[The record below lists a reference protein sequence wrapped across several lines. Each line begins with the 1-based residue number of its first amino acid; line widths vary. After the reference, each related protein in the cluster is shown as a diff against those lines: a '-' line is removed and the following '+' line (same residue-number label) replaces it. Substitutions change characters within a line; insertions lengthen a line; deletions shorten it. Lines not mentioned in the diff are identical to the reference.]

1 MRRCLALIVVLTL
14 AACVDVR
21 EPLAPEAARVATA
34 TVDDAL
40 TARLDA
46 AGAHIVPDRFI
57 VTVAPGV
64 DPVAV
69 LNEYDLAARH
79 VYRSALNG
87 FAATV
92 SPSLLHLLRAD
103 SRVVRIEPETHSRV
117 APPGSREG
125 TPVRS
130 LSPSLQAAGTRTTLA
145 GGWDAPAAN
154 WGLDRISQRHLPL
167 NGRYRYNST
176 GRGVN
181 VYVIGSGIRFSHR
194 EFEGRA
200 RLGVDVVGDGRNG
213 EDCYGL
219 GTHSASI
226 IAGATFGVAKEARLI
241 AVRVTRDCTPLA
253 FTSDVLAGIEWVT
266 TNHSRPAVAHLYSER
281 VGASVADAV
290 RASIAA
296 GVSYALPAG
305 NTSEIDDTFGTDA
318 CNLSL
323 PRLSE
328 AMTVSAADESDARFA
343 RANWGEC
350 VDLYAPD
357 GDHVTG
363 AAIRNNN
370 ATGASPDWQWNMTTT
385 AAAFA
390 AGVAA
395 LYLQDNPG
403 APPAE
408 VLAAIRATV
417 TRDVITRVGPPG
429 PPVQRHMLYSLLTP
443 EGNQPPP
450 PLPVA
455 PSGLTAA
462 AVSASRI
469 RLVWEH
475 GGEAV
480 EAFELQRAE
489 EGVAF
494 RTIAWLEAD
503 LRTWDNS
510 ALTWSPR
517 PDTEYTYRI
526 RAANSAGS
534 SGWSNEASAR
544 THARPPTPTGLQAT
558 ALSNEEVRLTWSWD
572 GEDGVGFEILRE
584 VHGRFGV
591 MLQIGPDYHS
601 YVDRRVEPDSTY
613 RYRVRAVAQGTVSEA
628 SETVEV
634 TVPASPAPSPPET
647 VVLVVADTAWL
658 GDDVMVTLRWRDAR
672 GARAELIVNGAWQY
686 AVNNTG
692 EHTVYVRR
700 PGGADYT
707 FRICEQH
714 FPNCSNPVTRTL
726 SKPTKK
732 GGGRPPGSGGS

>member
-1 MRRCLALIVVLTL
+1 MRRWHALIVVLSL
-14 AACVDVR
+14 ASCVDAR
-21 EPLAPEAARVATA
+21 EPLAPEAVPVATA
-34 TVDDAL
+34 TVDEAL

-46 AGAHIVPDRFI
+46 AGAQIVPDRFI
-57 VTVAPGV
+57 VTVADGV

-69 LNEYDLAARH
+69 LREHGLVARH
-79 VYRSALNG
+79 VYRSAMNG

-92 SPSLLHLLRAD
+92 SPSVLHGLRAD
-103 SRVVRIEPETHSRV
+103 SRVVRIEPESHSRI
-117 APPGSREG
+117 APRGPREE

-130 LSPSLQAAGTRTTLA
+130 LSPSLHAAGTTATLD

-167 NGRYRYNST
+167 DGRYRYKST

-181 VYVIGSGIRFSHR
+181 VYVIGSGIRFSHQ

-200 RLGVDVVGDGRNG
+200 RLGVDVVGDGRDG
-213 EDCYGL
+213 VDCYGL

-226 IAGATFGVAKEARLI
+226 IAGASFGVAKEANLI
-241 AVRVTRDCTPLA
+241 AVRVTWDCTPLA
-253 FTSDVLAGIEWVT
+253 FASDVLAGIEWVT
-266 TNHSRPAVAHLYSER
+266 ANHTKPAVAHLYSAR
-281 VGASVADAV
+281 VGASVADAI
-290 RASIAA
+290 RTSIAA

-305 NTSEIDDTFGTDA
+305 NTDEIDDTYGTDT
-318 CNLSL
+318 CNLFV
-323 PRLSE
+323 PRIAE
-328 AMTVSAADESDARFA
+328 AMTVSAADDNDARFS

-363 AAIRNNN
+363 AAIRNNT
-370 ATGASPDWQWNMTTT
+370 ATGPSPDWRWNMTTT
-385 AAAFA
+385 GAAFA
-390 AGVAA
+390 TGVAA

-403 APPAE
+403 AAPAE
-408 VLAAIRATV
+408 VLEAIRATV
-417 TRDVITRVGPPG
+417 TRDVITGVGPPG

-443 EGNQPPP
+443 EGNHPPS
-450 PLPVA
+450 PLPAA
-455 PSGLTAA
+455 PSGLTAE
-462 AVSASRI
+462 AVSASQI
-469 RLVWEH
+469 RLTWEH

-510 ALTWSPR
+510 QLTWPPR

-526 RAANSAGS
+526 RAANAAGS
-534 SGWSNEASAR
+534 SSWSNEASAR
-544 THARPPTPTGLQAT
+544 THDRPATPTGLQAT
-558 ALSNEEVRLTWSWD
+558 ALSNEEVRLGWSWD
-572 GEDGVGFEILRE
+572 GEDAVGFEILRE
-584 VHGRFGV
+584 VDGRFGV

-613 RYRVRAVAQGTVSEA
+613 RYRVRAVAQGTASEA
-628 SETVEV
+628 SEPVAV

-647 VVLVVADTAWL
+647 VVLAVADTAWL
-658 GDDVMVTLRWRDAR
+658 GDDVMVTLRWREAR
-672 GARAELIVNGAWQY
+672 GARVELIVNGAWQY
-686 AVNNTG
+686 AVDNTG
-692 EHTVYVRR
+692 EHTVFVRR
-700 PGGADYT
+700 PDGADYT

-714 FPNCSNPVTRTL
+714 FPNCSNQVTRTL
-726 SKPTKK
+726 SKPTR
-732 GGGRPPGSGGS
+732 GGGSSRGGRR

>member
-1 MRRCLALIVVLTL
+1 MRRRLALIVMLPL
-14 AACVDVR
+14 AACVDAR
-21 EPLAPEAARVATA
+21 EPLAPEMAPAVASA
-34 TVDDAL
+34 LDDAR
-40 TARLDA
+40 TVRLDRV
-46 AGAHIVPDRFI
+46 GAEIVPDHYI
-57 VTVAPGV
+57 VTVANGV
-64 DPVAV
+64 DPLAV
-69 LNEYDLAARH
+69 LREYELEARH

-92 SPSLLHLLRAD
+92 SPSALHRLRSD
-103 SRVVRIEPETHSRV
+103 RRVVRIEPETHSRV
-117 APPGSREG
+117 APPGTREG

-130 LSPSLQAAGTRTTLA
+130 LSPPLHAAGTTATLD

-167 NGRYRYNST
+167 DGRYRYKSA

-181 VYVIGSGIRFSHR
+181 VYVIGSGIRFSHG

-200 RLGVDVVGDGRNG
+200 SLGVDVVGDGRNG
-213 EDCYGL
+213 VDCYGL

-226 IAGATFGVAKEARLI
+226 IAGASFGVAKEARLI
-241 AVRVTRDCTPLA
+241 AVRVTWDCTPLA
-253 FTSDVLAGIEWVT
+253 FASDVLAGIEWVT
-266 TNHSRPAVAHLYSER
+266 ANHTRPAVAHLYSER

-328 AMTVSAADESDARFA
+328 ALTVSASDESDARFS

-350 VDLYAPD
+350 VDMYAPD

-363 AAIRNNN
+363 AAIQNNN
-370 ATGASPDWQWNMTTT
+370 ATGPSPDWQWNMTTT

-395 LYLQDNPG
+395 LYLEGHPG
-403 APPAE
+403 ATPAE
-408 VLAAIRATV
+408 VLEAIRATV
-417 TRDVITRVGPPG
+417 TRDVITGVGPPG

-443 EGNQPPP
+443 EGNHPPP
-450 PLPVA
+450 PLPAA
-455 PSGLTAA
+455 PSGLTAE
-462 AVSASRI
+462 AVSASRV
-469 RLVWEH
+469 RLAWEH

-480 EAFELQRAE
+480 ETFEVQRAE

-503 LRTWDNS
+503 LRTWDNWLLRS
-510 ALTWSPR
+510 G
-517 PDTEYTYRI
+517 TEYTYRI

-534 SGWSNEASAR
+534 SGWSIEASAR
-544 THARPPTPTGLQAT
+544 THDRPPTPTGLQAT
-558 ALSNEEVRLTWSWD
+558 ALSNEEVQLTWNWD
-572 GEDGVGFEILRE
+572 GEDAVGFEILRE
-584 VHGRFGV
+584 VDGRFGV

-601 YVDRRVEPDSTY
+601 YVDRRVEPDSTH

-628 SETVEV
+628 SEPVAV
-634 TVPASPAPSPPET
+634 TVPASPPPSPPET
-647 VVLVVADTAWL
+647 VVLTVVDTTWL

-672 GARAELIVNGAWQY
+672 GARVELIVNGAWQY
-686 AVNNTG
+686 AVDNTG
-692 EHTVYVRR
+692 EHTVFVRR
-700 PGGADYT
+700 PDGADYT

-714 FPNCSNPVTRTL
+714 FPNCSNQVTRTL
-726 SKPTKK
+726 SKPTRK
-732 GGGRPPGSGGS
+732 GGGRPPRQGGS

>member
-1 MRRCLALIVVLTL
+1 MRRCLALVVLLSL
-14 AACVDVR
+14 AACVDAR
-21 EPLAPEAARVATA
+21 EPLAPEAAPAATA
-34 TVDDAL
+34 TVDDLL

-46 AGAHIVPDRFI
+46 AGAQIVPDRFI
-57 VTVAPGV
+57 VTVADGV

-69 LNEYDLAARH
+69 LREHGLEARH
-79 VYRSALNG
+79 VYRRALNG

-92 SPSLLHLLRAD
+92 APSALHRLRAD
-103 SRVVRIEPETHSRV
+103 GRVVRIEPETRSRV
-117 APPGSREG
+117 APPGAREG
-125 TPVRS
+125 TSVRS
-130 LSPSLQAAGTRTTLA
+130 LSPSLQATGTMATLD

-167 NGRYRYNST
+167 DGRYRYTST

-181 VYVIGSGIRFSHR
+181 VYLIGSGIRFAHR
-194 EFEGRA
+194 EFGGRA
-200 RLGVDVVGDGRNG
+200 RLGVDVVGDGRDG
-213 EDCYGL
+213 VDCYGL

-226 IAGATFGVAKEARLI
+226 VAGGSFGVAREANLI
-241 AVRVTRDCTPLA
+241 AVRVTWDCTPLA
-253 FTSDVLAGIEWVT
+253 FASDVLAGIEWVT
-266 TNHSRPAVAHLYSER
+266 ANHARPAVAHLYSAR

-305 NTSEIDDTFGTDA
+305 NTDEIDDTFGTDT
-318 CNLSL
+318 CNLFV
-323 PRLSE
+323 PRISE

-363 AAIRNNN
+363 AAIQNNN
-370 ATGASPDWQWNMTTT
+370 ATGAAPDWRWNMTTT

-403 APPAE
+403 AAPAE
-408 VLAAIRATV
+408 VLEAVRATV
-417 TRDVITRVGPPG
+417 TRDVITGVGPPG

-443 EGNQPPP
+443 EGNLPPP
-450 PLPVA
+450 PLPAA
-455 PSGLTAA
+455 PAGLTAEGI
-462 AVSASRI
+462 SASRI
-469 RLVWEH
+469 RLAWEH

-489 EGVAF
+489 EGVPF
-494 RTIAWLEAD
+494 ETIAWLGAD
-503 LRTWDNS
+503 VRTWDNW
-510 ALTWSPR
+510 AETWPPR
-517 PDTEYTYRI
+517 SGTEYTYRV
-526 RAANSAGS
+526 RAVNSAGS

-544 THARPPTPTGLQAT
+544 THDRPPTPTGLQAT
-558 ALSNEEVRLTWSWD
+558 ALSNEEVQLRWNWD
-572 GEDGVGFEILRE
+572 GEDAVGFEILRE

-628 SETVEV
+628 SEPVAV

-647 VVLVVADTAWL
+647 VVLAVADTAWL
-658 GDDVMVTLRWRDAR
+658 GDDVMVTLRWREAR
-672 GARAELIVNGAWQY
+672 GARVELLVNGAWQY
-686 AVNNTG
+686 AVDNTG

-700 PGGADYT
+700 PDGADYT
-707 FRICEQH
+707 FRVCEQH
-714 FPNCSNPVTRTL
+714 FANCSNPVTRTL
-726 SKPTKK
+726 AKPTRR
-732 GGGRPPGSGGS
+732 GGGRPGGRG